1 MLTRYQERDLTWIDM
16 VAPTPAEV
24 RALMQEFDIA
34 PHVAQELLST
44 SYKSKVERAGE
55 AVYVILHF
63 PTLRGGLN
71 RRPEQEID
79 FIIGKKFLITARYEN
94 IDPLHTFAKAFEVGT
109 LLGRNHAAHGGHLFA
124 GMVQNL
130 YRSLSEECDLMR
142 NRLEEI
148 ETRIFRGDERRMVFE
163 ISHVARALY
172 DFSRALSPHKEML
185 GSLEPAAARLWG
197 QEFAYYLREVEGT
210 RARVEHELMSL
221 RDSLKELRAT
231 NDSLLNTK
239 QNEVMK
245 TLTILAFVTF
255 PLTLISSVF
264 GMNTNYLPVVGAAG
278 DFWIIIGI
286 MVALATCF
294 FIVFKRKGWL

>member
-1 MLTRYQERDLTWIDM
+1 MLTRYKERDLTWIDM

-24 RALMQEFDIA
+24 RALMVEFDIA

-44 SYKSKVERAGE
+44 SYKSKVERASE
-55 AVYVILHF
+55 TVYVILHF

-109 LLGRNHAAHGGHLFA
+109 LLGRNHSAHGGHLFA
-124 GMVQNL
+124 SMVQNL
-130 YRSLSEECDLMR
+130 YRSLSEECDLVR
-142 NRLEEI
+142 HRLEEI
-148 ETRIFRGDERRMVFE
+148 ETRIFRGDERRMVYE

-172 DFSRALSPHKEML
+172 DFSRALGPHKEML

-231 NDSLLNTK
+231 NDSLLTTK

-245 TLTILAFVTF
+245 TLTVMAFLF
-255 PLTLISSVF
+255 LPLSFIAGLF
-264 GMNTNYLPVVGAAG
+264 GMNTEHNPIAG
-278 DFWIIIGI
+278 SKYDFWILLGG
-286 MVALATCF
+286 MVVVALGCLAYF
-294 FIVFKRKGWL
+294 RHKDWL

>member
-16 VAPTPAEV
+16 VAPTPQEV
-24 RALMQEFDIA
+24 RALMNEFDIA
-34 PHVAQELLST
+34 PNVAQELLSA

-63 PTLRGGLN
+63 PTLRVGLN

-79 FIIGKKFLITARYEN
+79 FIIGRKFLITARYEN

-124 GMVQNL
+124 SMVQNL
-130 YRSLSEECDLMR
+130 YKSLSEECDQVR
-142 NRLEEI
+142 GKLEEI
-148 ETRIFRGDERRMVFE
+148 ETRIFGGDERRMVFE
-163 ISHVARALY
+163 LSHVARALY
-172 DFSRALSPHKEML
+172 DFSRALGPHREML
-185 GSLEPAAARLWG
+185 SSLEPAAGRLWG
-197 QEFAYYLREVEGT
+197 QEFSYYLREVEGT

-239 QNEVMK
+239 QNEIMK
-245 TLTILAFVTF
+245 NFTILAFLF
-255 PLTLISSVF
+255 LPLSFIAGVF
-264 GMNTNYLPVVGAAG
+264 GMNTEHNPIIGSNF
-278 DFWIIIGI
+278 DFWII
-286 MVALATCF
+286 VAGMAFVAAACF
-294 FIVFKRKGWL
+294 VYFRHKDWF